1 MNDISHYFF
10 LLSIYKRDETIDD
23 IIKLAKELIL
33 FKPTRFFPN
42 RRGIK
47 RLNKESFFDF
57 WTEELNASKRLYF
70 QIGGKVP
77 QPYYGNLEL
86 SLLYFP
92 TTDIIQIHF
101 SITETERDIL
111 KETEKI
117 VRSFAE
123 KHTIIVSALRNL
135 NEWKYNDDTNIKHI
149 SELHPEINEMK
160 TVGTKP
166 VERPDPEQFPAH
178 THNIDGI
185 WFGCCYEMW
194 FGSDY
199 DKYIPLEKLR
209 SFNQCK
215 LNETLENG
223 TVHIV
228 LYDSPDDF
236 ASEKSVANAW
246 ALRKHTECD
255 KEADFWEAQVRE
267 LSKGLGQ
274 QVYEIEEGKFPH
286 GGIRLIKTY
295 LDENGKHVPK
305 HEAVKVH
312 ISERE
317 HDGKAVFEKTVELN
331 KI

>member
-1 MNDISHYFF
+1 MTTRIYVNFFISF
-10 LLSIYKRDETIDD
+10 LLVEDD
-23 IIKLAKELIL
+23 VAKISELFRNL
-33 FKPTRFFPN
+33 VFFKPTKFWIRDLHLY
-42 RRGIK
+42 K
-47 RLNKESFFDF
+47 NKQKIFFDVM
-57 WTEELNASKRLYF
+57 SD
-70 QIGGKVP
+70 P
-77 QPYYGNLEL
+77 Q
-86 SLLYFP
+86 LLKK
-92 TTDIIQIHF
+92 H
-101 SITETERDIL
+101 
-111 KETEKI
+111 
-117 VRSFAE
+117 RSFTAE
-123 KHTIIVSALRNL
+123 PSRLGGHFTFL
-135 NEWKYNDDTNIKHI
+135 NYYPDTNIVTINGGIEIADIKDLSQI
-149 SELHPEINEMK
+149 LEPLTDYLTRNNILSASVRLADEYMFNDRIDLDNVRSKHPELKSVK
-160 TVGTKP
+160 TIGTP
-166 VERPDPEQFPAH
+166 PYADPEQFPAH

-246 ALRKHTECD
+246 AFRKHTECD

-317 HDGKAVFEKTVELN
+317 HDGKAVFEKIDDL
-331 KI
+331 